1 MLHADFESVL
11 KLVDELYK
19 DKMNVIKAEKKGKT
33 SYAEKINTHVPS
45 GWCVHSTFAYG
56 YVHHPLKMCRGKDC
70 VEEFV
75 EYLKVEVKR
84 QYLIFPQQP
93 MIELTDALKR
103 EHKQTKNCHICLKEF
118 NDLQNRKVRDHCH
131 YTGLCRGEVHN
142 NCNLNIEYQT
152 TSLL

>member
-1 MLHADFESVL
+1 MLPTDFESIL
-11 KLVDELYK
+11 QPADEVYK

-33 SYAEKINTHVPS
+33 SYQKKINTHVPS

-56 YVHHPLKMCRGKDC
+56 YVPHPLKMYRGKDC

-93 MIELTDALKR
+93 MIELTDGLKEER
-103 EHKQTKNCHICLKEF
+103 KEGKICYICLP
-118 NDLQNRKVRDHCH
+118 QR
-131 YTGLCRGEVHN
+131 
-142 NCNLNIEYQT
+142 I
-152 TSLL
+152 

>member
-45 GWCVHSTFAYG
+45 GWSVKDKHTCKINTHVPSGWCVHSTFAYG

-75 EYLKVEVKR
+75 EYLKVEVKSN
-84 QYLIFPQQP
+84 
-93 MIELTDALKR
+93 T
-103 EHKQTKNCHICLKEF
+103 
-118 NDLQNRKVRDHCH
+118 
-131 YTGLCRGEVHN
+131 
-142 NCNLNIEYQT
+142 
-152 TSLL
+152 